1 MEWYDKRD
9 PFEIFSI
16 ILDVV
21 NSRGF
26 IITSIPKSLAKK
38 RGSKSVI
45 SVINNESYSSFAN
58 DLGIDVIIN
67 PRELTTSRI
76 IEKISKGSLL
86 SYHSILKDEYVIY
99 EIKYK
104 NEIYE
109 NIKKS
114 NLFLTIVG
122 YLFVNCHELAA
133 PFFNALNI
141 SI

>member
-1 MEWYDKRD
+1 M
-9 PFEIFSI
+9 SI
-16 ILDVV
+16 I
-21 NSRGF
+21 
-26 IITSIPKSLAKK
+26 AKK

-86 SYHSILKDEYVIY
+86 SYHSIFKDEFIIY

-114 NLFLTIVG
+114 EVINHICTLTSES
-122 YLFVNCHELAA
+122 LELKNDDHI
-133 PFFNALNI
+133 PLNNDI
-141 SI
+141 LILCVSQKDSHVLEKIINDDW